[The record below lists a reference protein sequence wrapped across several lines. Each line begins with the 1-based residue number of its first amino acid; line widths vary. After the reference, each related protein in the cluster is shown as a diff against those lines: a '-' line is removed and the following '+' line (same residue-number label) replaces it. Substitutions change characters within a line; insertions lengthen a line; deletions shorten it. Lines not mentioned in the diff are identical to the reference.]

1 MRILELTEGQPSKPV
16 VLADDEARALLECEL
31 GVVSR
36 SPGATTWDV
45 QAGRKVGV
53 ARIGDLQVVVRP
65 KIPVDRLVFLM
76 SYARRPTFWRDR
88 PVLVDVESD
97 LVEAL
102 AESFRRA
109 TTTALEQGLMHGY
122 TAIEEALPLVR
133 GRIRVGDQISRRF
146 GRMLPVEVS
155 YDDFT
160 VDIAENQLLL
170 SAALRLLRV
179 EKLQP
184 KARHAL
190 QRLRLQLTG
199 VTPIGRGAPLPRW
212 QPSRLNTRYQPA
224 LHLAEVI
231 LAGDS
236 FEQRAGSLDA
246 SGFVFDMWRV
256 FEDFVCVALRE
267 SMAGKGRSQLQ
278 HQMHLDRD
286 REVLMKPDFLWTSYS
301 GQQIV
306 VDAKYKAEKPEGFPN
321 ADLYQLLAYCTVLG
335 LPQGHLVYAQGNDEA
350 AVHEVVGA
358 DVTIRAHTLD
368 LNLSPEMLLGQVQ
381 QLSDQL
387 LSQTTQDKA
396 RPGVGN

>member
-1 MRILELTEGQPSKPV
+1 MRILELTEGKPSHSV
-16 VLADDEARALLECEL
+16 HLTDDEARALLECEL

-36 SPGATTWDV
+36 APGATEWDV

-65 KIPVDRLVFLM
+65 KIPIDRLVFLM
-76 SYARRPTFWRDR
+76 SYARQPKFWRDR

-109 TTTALEQGLMHGY
+109 ATTALEQGLMHGY
-122 TAIEEALPLVR
+122 TSIDDALPLVR
-133 GRIRVGDQISRRF
+133 GRIRVGEQISRRF

-179 EKLQP
+179 EKLRP
-184 KARHAL
+184 ETRHAL

-199 VTPIGRGAPLPRW
+199 VTPIPRGAMLPRW
-212 QPSRLNTRYQPA
+212 QPSRLNSRYQPA

-236 FEQRAGSLDA
+236 FEQRVGTLRA
-246 SGFVFDMWRV
+246 SGFVFDMWRI
-256 FEDFVCVALRE
+256 FEDFVCVALQE
-267 SMAGKGRSQLQ
+267 AMDGRGRARIQ
-278 HQMHLDRD
+278 HQMHLDRGG
-286 REVLMKPDFLWTSYS
+286 EVPMKPDFLWTAAS
-301 GQQIV
+301 GQRVV

-335 LPQGHLVYAQGNDEA
+335 LQDGHLVYAKGNDHS
-350 AVHEVVGA
+350 AVHQVVGA
-358 DVTIRAHTLD
+358 DVTITAHTLD
-368 LNLSPEMLLGQVQ
+368 LTHAPEDLLAQVAE
-381 QLSDQL
+381 LAAELMPPADS
-387 LSQTTQDKA
+387 
-396 RPGVGN
+396 N

>member
-1 MRILELTEGQPSKPV
+1 MRILELTEGQSSKPV
-16 VLADDEARALLECEL
+16 TLSDDEALALLECEL
-31 GVVSR
+31 GVVNRTPSAR
-36 SPGATTWDV
+36 TWDV

-76 SYARRPTFWRDR
+76 SYARRPKFWRDR

-109 TTTALEQGLMHGY
+109 ATSALEQGLMHGY
-122 TAIEEALPLVR
+122 TSIDEALPLVR
-133 GRIRVGDQISRRF
+133 GRIRVGEQISRRF

-179 EKLQP
+179 EKLRP
-184 KARHAL
+184 KTRHAL

-199 VTPIGRGAPLPRW
+199 VTPIARGSMLPRW

-236 FEQRAGSLDA
+236 FEQRVGSLHA
-246 SGFVFDMWRV
+246 SGFVFDMWRI
-256 FEDFVCVALRE
+256 FEDFVCVALKE
-267 SMAGKGRSQLQ
+267 VLAGKGRAQLQ

-286 REVLMKPDFLWTSYS
+286 QHVQMKPDFLWTSYS
-301 GQQIV
+301 GQRIV

-321 ADLYQLLAYCTVLG
+321 ADLYQLLAYCTVLS
-335 LPQGHLVYAQGNDEA
+335 LPQGHLVYAKGNDEP

-358 DVTIRAHTLD
+358 NVTITAHTLD
-368 LNLSPEMLLGQVQ
+368 L
-381 QLSDQL
+381 
-387 LSQTTQDKA
+387 A
-396 RPGVGN
+396 RPPEDLLAQVKQLAHELAAAPARLVL

>member
-16 VLADDEARALLECEL
+16 ALTDDEARALLECEL
-31 GVVSR
+31 GAVSR
-36 SPGATTWDV
+36 APGARAWDV

-76 SYARRPTFWRDR
+76 SYARQPKFWRDR

-109 TTTALEQGLMHGY
+109 ATTALEQGLMHGY
-122 TAIEEALPLVR
+122 TSIDEALPLVR
-133 GRIRVGDQISRRF
+133 GRIRVGEQISRRF

-179 EKLQP
+179 EKLRT
-184 KARHAL
+184 KTRHAL

-199 VTPIGRGAPLPRW
+199 VTPIARGSMLPRW
-212 QPSRLNTRYQPA
+212 QPSRLNTRYQAA

-236 FEQRAGSLDA
+236 FEQRVGTLQA
-246 SGFVFDMWRV
+246 SGFVFDMWRI
-256 FEDFVCVALRE
+256 FEDFICVALKE
-267 SMAGKGRSQLQ
+267 AMAGRGRARLQ
-278 HQMHLDRD
+278 HQMHLDRAG
-286 REVLMKPDFLWTSYS
+286 EVPMKPDFLWTSLS
-301 GQQIV
+301 GRQVV

-321 ADLYQLLAYCTVLG
+321 ADLYQLLAYCTVLE
-335 LPQGHLVYAQGNDEA
+335 LQQGHLVYAKGNDDP
-350 AVHEVVGA
+350 AVHRVVGT
-358 DVTIRAHTLD
+358 DVTITAHTLD
-368 LNLSPEMLLGQVQ
+368 LTRPPEELLAQVKH
-381 QLSDQL
+381 LADEL
-387 LSQTTQDKA
+387 AAAPALHA
-396 RPGVGN
+396 P

>member
-1 MRILELTEGQPSKPV
+1 MRILELTEGQPSQSV
-16 VLADDEARALLECEL
+16 QLTDDEARALLECEL

-36 SPGATTWDV
+36 APGARAWDV

-76 SYARRPTFWRDR
+76 SYARRPKFWRDR

-109 TTTALEQGLMHGY
+109 ATTALEQGLMHGY
-122 TAIEEALPLVR
+122 TSIDEALPLVR
-133 GRIRVGDQISRRF
+133 GRIRVGEQISRRF

-179 EKLQP
+179 EKLRP
-184 KARHAL
+184 KTRHAL

-199 VTPIGRGAPLPRW
+199 VTPIARGAMLPRW
-212 QPSRLNTRYQPA
+212 QPSRLNTRYEPA

-236 FEQRAGSLDA
+236 FEQRVGTLHA
-246 SGFVFDMWRV
+246 SGFVFDMWRI
-256 FEDFVCVALRE
+256 FEDFVCIALKE
-267 SMAGKGRSQLQ
+267 AMVGRGRAQLQ
-278 HQMHLDRD
+278 RQMYLDRGG
-286 REVLMKPDFLWTSYS
+286 EVPMKPDFLWTSFS
-301 GQQIV
+301 GQQVV

-321 ADLYQLLAYCTVLG
+321 ADLYQLLAYCTVLD
-335 LPQGHLVYAQGNDEA
+335 LPQGHLVYARGNDDP

-358 DVTIRAHTLD
+358 NVTITAHTLD
-368 LNLSPEMLLGQVQ
+368 LTRPPEELLDQVQ
-381 QLSDQL
+381 GLADEL
-387 LSQTTQDKA
+387 LSRA
-396 RPGVGN
+396 CHRNA